1 MTLAEGGYRALF
13 RSERPVFPNYPASD
27 SFPETATGPRSG
39 IVYVGDVTEQR
50 GAMTLLDAAA
60 VSGASGITY
69 VGRCSDELR
78 RRLID
83 RASDVG
89 IEIDLLGW
97 KPHQEAMAIA
107 GAATVGVSPLHD
119 VPNYRH
125 SLPTKTLE
133 YLALGTPVV
142 ASDLP
147 GTSDVIGAMPG
158 VLLVS
163 PGDVDALSTALD
175 SVDEHLAT
183 AALAGAADVRKR
195 FCWPDDAVTGYY
207 VSLVED

>member
-1 MTLAEGGYRALF
+1 MRRGLFLCAAVAFAAGPALAA
-13 RSERPVFPNYPASD
+13 
-27 SFPETATGPRSG
+27 TA
-39 IVYVGDVTEQR
+39 VGAH
-50 GAMTLLDAAA
+50 AMTLLDAAA